1 MNIIGG
7 MRDSHAVASE
17 GKKWE
22 NILFIFLIDQSV
34 QMINHSKMRLKMITE
49 G

>member
-17 GKKWE
+17 GKRWKKMLKGE
-22 NILFIFLIDQSV
+22 AEEMVNGFDELALDFSRV
-34 QMINHSKMRLKMITE
+34 QDL
-49 G
+49 